1 MDTPSC
7 KPGIRCSNLFILSNK
22 EMLLSSSGCDLD
34 IWPRLYA
41 SIGPFEWL
49 FSSATFFRQKG
60 QRSKVIHQKFDGE
73 FFCLVSSTT
82 EKNQTANRVRYN
94 KT

>member
-1 MDTPSC
+1 M
-7 KPGIRCSNLFILSNK
+7 LSNIRLRDK
-22 EMLLSSSGCDLD
+22 LDFERCENIDLIAGND
-34 IWPRLYA
+34 TALNTVKNEL
-41 SIGPFEWL
+41 GPFEWL
-49 FSSATFFRQKG
+49 FSSSTFFRQKG

-73 FFCLVSSTT
+73 FFRLVSSTT